1 MEVRQYFIPD
11 FSNWKVLADG
21 QSLQTATIDAF
32 ESAFA
37 RLKKELEVEGSKK
50 PSCRSDEA

>member
-1 MEVRQYFIPD
+1 MNCFIPN

-21 QSLQTATIDAF
+21 QHDTF

-37 RLKKELEVEGSKK
+37 RLRKDLEAESSKK
-50 PSCRSDEA
+50 